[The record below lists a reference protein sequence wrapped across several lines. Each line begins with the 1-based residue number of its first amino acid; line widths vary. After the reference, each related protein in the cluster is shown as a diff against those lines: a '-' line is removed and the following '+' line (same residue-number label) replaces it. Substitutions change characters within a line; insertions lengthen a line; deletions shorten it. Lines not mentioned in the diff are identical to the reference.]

1 MEEINKLKMED
12 VNPEDG
18 RLFAYVYTGD
28 SGSFE
33 LQRKAHKLFTGQ
45 QKQSDRI

>member
-33 LQRKAHKLFTGQ
+33 LQRKAHKLFTGL
-45 QKQSDRI
+45 QKQSDKI